1 MMFSRSE
8 RFIFLGEAAMSVT
21 RTVRVVLVLLLT
33 VFVLPRAVNLSAQD
47 ASPTADAFEVW
58 VIDQSDTTPEG
69 GGTLYIYPEP
79 ALTEGVGTPEVI
91 DLGDAVA
98 DRCFEQTASYPSRP
112 HMILFNESHSHA
124 ILSFVASGHVAFFDA
139 ATREPVAC
147 IDVGEQAHAAFPTPD
162 ETYVVVANQNGK
174 LLQRISTEY
183 RANTFVLDDAATVDL
198 ASCTTPSGVACED
211 PELRPDN
218 APICPIVDSTSVY
231 TFVTLRGGG
240 LLVFDS
246 TTTPMKIVAE
256 YDAATIHPN
265 GCGGLEA
272 KGKMYINSGGGSPT
286 NPFESDLYAFPLDG
300 FSSETG
306 ARITPA
312 PTVVFSHDDREMTD
326 THGPTLAGDREYL
339 WVADRAANLLTVV
352 DTGTDEVAN
361 EIDISG
367 ELSSD
372 PAPDLMDVSPDRQWV
387 FISLRG
393 STPLTANSPEHH
405 NAVGSTPGV
414 AVVRVED
421 GGASGDVVRVIPI
434 SNMVDGA
441 ETADPHGL
449 RVRRVQ

>member
-1 MMFSRSE
+1 
-8 RFIFLGEAAMSVT
+8 MSVS
-21 RTVRVVLVLLLT
+21 RTVGIVLGLLLSVLVI
-33 VFVLPRAVNLSAQD
+33 PPAVDLGAQD
-47 ASPTADAFEVW
+47 ASPAVGAFEVW
-58 VIDQSDTTPEG
+58 VIDQSDTTPDG
-69 GGTLYIYPEP
+69 GGTLYIHRGPS
-79 ALTEGVGTPEVI
+79 LTEGVGDPEVI

-98 DRCFEQTASYPSRP
+98 DRCFDQTASYPSRP

-124 ILSFVASGHVAFFDA
+124 ILSFVASGHVVFFDA

-147 IDVGEQAHAAFPTPD
+147 IDAGEQAHAAFPSPD
-162 ETYVVVANQNGK
+162 ESYVVVANQNGK

-183 RANTFVLDDAATVDL
+183 RTNEFVLDDAATVDL
-198 ASCTTPSGVACED
+198 ASCTTPSGAACED
-211 PELRPDN
+211 PALRPDN

-246 TTTPMKIVAE
+246 TATPMEIVAE
-256 YDAATIHPN
+256 YDAETIRPN

-272 KGKMYINSGGGSPT
+272 KGKMYLNSGGGSPA
-286 NPFESDLYAFPLDG
+286 NPFESDLYALPLDS
-300 FSSETG
+300 FSP
-306 ARITPA
+306 APAAPNTPV
-312 PTVVFSHDDREMTD
+312 PTVVFSHDDREETD
-326 THGPTLAGDREYL
+326 SHGPTLAGDSEYL
-339 WVADRAANLLTVV
+339 WVADRAANLITVV
-352 DTGTDEVAN
+352 DTATDEVVN
-361 EIDISG
+361 EIDVSG
-367 ELSSD
+367 EWSHD
-372 PAPDLMDVSPDRQWV
+372 PAPDLMDVSPDGQWV

-421 GGASGDVVRVIPI
+421 GGASGEVIRVLPI

-449 RVRRVQ
+449 RVRRVE